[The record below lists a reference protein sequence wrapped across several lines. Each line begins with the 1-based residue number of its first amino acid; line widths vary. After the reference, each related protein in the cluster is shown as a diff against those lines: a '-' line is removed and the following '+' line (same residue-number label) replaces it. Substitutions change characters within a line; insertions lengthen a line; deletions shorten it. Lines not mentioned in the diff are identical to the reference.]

1 MIRLRPAAARGQFDH
16 GWLRTAHTFSFADY
30 HDPAHTHFRA
40 LRVINEDVVAP
51 GTGFGMHPHRDM
63 EIFTWLLSGSLRH
76 TDSMGHTAV
85 LRPGEVQVMSAG
97 TGVLHS
103 EENPSPSEPVHLL
116 QIWIF
121 PDRKGLPPR
130 YQQVAVDRAAMRGA
144 LLPLAAPE
152 GQPAAV
158 AIHQN
163 ARILATELAAGQRVT
178 MPLAQGRGAWVQV
191 ARGELSCNGQVLRA
205 GDGAALEAEAQLAL
219 VGGAGSG
226 PAEAIVFDLA

>member
-1 MIRLRPAAARGQFDH
+1 MIRVRPAAARGHFDH
-16 GWLRTAHTFSFADY
+16 GWLRSAHTFSFADY

-76 TDSMGHTAV
+76 TDSMGHTEV

-103 EENPSPSEPVHLL
+103 EENPSRTEPVHLL
-116 QIWIF
+116 QIWLF
-121 PDRKGLPPR
+121 PERKGLPPR
-130 YQQVAVDRAAMRGA
+130 YQQRAVDRAALRGA
-144 LLPLAAPE
+144 LVPLAAPP
-152 GQPAAV
+152 GQPATV
-158 AIHQN
+158 AIHQD
-163 ARILATELAAGQRVT
+163 ARILATELARDQRVVL
-178 MPLAQGRGAWVQV
+178 PLAAGRGAWVQV
-191 ARGELSCNGQVLRA
+191 ARGTLVCNGTELRA
-205 GDGAALEAEAQLAL
+205 GDGAALEHEPQVEL
-219 VGGAGSG
+219 VGAGTE